1 MSTPSTLIVRSE
13 QRAFDGVQG
22 FYEHQSSSVG
32 GPMRFSVFQPPAA
45 ASKNAK
51 LPVLYYLAGLT
62 CNEETFVIKAG
73 AQRVAAALG
82 LVLVACDTS
91 PRAFR
96 TPGDDKD
103 WDFGQGA
110 GFYLDATAAPWSQ
123 AYRMRSYVTRELREL
138 VEQNFSVRT
147 GPEGRGIFGHSMG
160 GHGAL
165 SIALGNPGEYTSV
178 SAFAPIVAPSQ
189 VPWGIKA
196 FSGYLGED
204 RAQWAQ
210 YDTVALLESGKRFQG
225 TLLVDQGED
234 DKFLERELR
243 PELLE
248 QACKKAGQSLQ
259 LRRHAGYD
267 HSYYFI
273 QTFVEDH
280 LRHHARA
287 LSGKHAS

>member
-1 MSTPSTLIVRSE
+1 MSELTVRSE
-13 QRAFDGVQG
+13 QRAFEGTQG
-22 FYEHQSSSVG
+22 FYEHTSAAVG
-32 GPMRFSVFQPPAA
+32 GAMRFSVFQPPAA
-45 ASKNAK
+45 VRGERV
-51 LPVLYYLAGLT
+51 PVLYYLAGLT

-73 AQRVAAALG
+73 AQRVAAELG
-82 LVLVACDTS
+82 LALVACDTS

-96 TPGDDKD
+96 TAGDDAD

-110 GFYLDATAAPWSQ
+110 GFYLDATAAPWSS
-123 AYRMRSYVTRELREL
+123 AYKMRTYVTRELREL
-138 VEQNFSVRT
+138 VERSFPVRP
-147 GPEGRGIFGHSMG
+147 GAASRGIFGHSMG

-165 SIALGNPGEYTSV
+165 TIALGLPGEYTSV
-178 SAFAPIVAPSQ
+178 SAFAPIVAPSR

-204 RAQWAQ
+204 RAQWAKH
-210 YDTVALLESGKRFQG
+210 DAVALIESGQRFAG
-225 TLLVDQGED
+225 TLLVDQGLD

-248 QACKKAGQSLQ
+248 RACERTGQLLQ

-273 QTFVEDH
+273 QTFIEDH

-287 LSGKHAS
+287 LAAA